1 MAAEGQRPDDELT
14 YAILGTGALGGFYGV
29 RLAHAGKDVHFLLH
43 SDCEHVRQ
51 HGLVMDSPEGQIRLP
66 EVRAYANIEQM
77 PRCDVVCVCLKT
89 TQSHLL
95 PEMLP
100 RVVKPGGGVLAM
112 QNGLGVE
119 QEIAALVPETNV
131 FGVGCYL
138 CSHKVGPG
146 HIRHLD
152 YGYITIGP
160 FGSSSAKLLSKIRS
174 DFEDAGIST
183 ELDHDIVTTRWKK
196 LVWNIP
202 YNGLTVVLGTTT
214 KEIMRDPA
222 ARSLA
227 EALMLEVI
235 AGAQACGCDISREY
249 ATQMLE
255 FTDEMVP
262 YQPSMKLDFDAGR
275 PMEIEYL
282 YEAPLTL
289 ARASGCEMPKIEALC
304 QQLKFL
310 SRQRP

>member
-1 MAAEGQRPDDELT
+1 MAAEGHRPDEGLS

-43 SDCEHVRQ
+43 SDYEHVRQ

-66 EVRAYANIEQM
+66 EVRAYANVEQM

-89 TQSHLL
+89 TQSRLL
-95 PEMLP
+95 TEMLP
-100 RVVKPGGGVLAM
+100 QAVKPGGGVLAM

-119 QEIAALVPETNV
+119 EEIAALVPEADV

-138 CSHKVGPG
+138 RSHKVGPG
-146 HIRHLD
+146 HIQHLD

-160 FGSSSAKLLSKIRS
+160 FGSSSAGLLAKIRS
-174 DFEDAGIST
+174 DFEDAGIT
-183 ELDHDIVTTRWKK
+183 AELDHDIVTTRWKK

-222 ARSLA
+222 ARSLT

-235 AGAQACGCDISREY
+235 AGGRACGCDISPDY

-282 YEAPLTL
+282 YEAPVSL
-289 ARASGCEMPKIEALC
+289 ARANGCEMPKVEALC
-304 QQLKFL
+304 QQLRFL
-310 SRQRP
+310 SGSRK